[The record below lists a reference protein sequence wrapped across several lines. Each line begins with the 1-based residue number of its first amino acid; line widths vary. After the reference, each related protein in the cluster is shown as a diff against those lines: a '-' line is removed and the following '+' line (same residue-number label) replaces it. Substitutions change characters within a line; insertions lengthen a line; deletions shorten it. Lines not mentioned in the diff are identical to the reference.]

1 MKEDRTT
8 VTEFILMCVT
18 QNPLLQR
25 DLFLLLIIPYIV
37 IVMGNMLTV
46 VTTIGSQTLDSL
58 MCFFLAFLFLM
69 DPCYSSSIDLKM
81 LTDSLSNSKFS
92 PSVATWNNSLL
103 TFQFS
108 GASEIVLLMDVPAL
122 CNHQEPHSMLPPRGC
137 AG

>member
-25 DLFLLLIIPYIV
+25 DLFLLLLISYIV

-81 LTDSLSNSKFS
+81 LTDLLSDSKIFS
-92 PSVATWNNSLL
+92 
-103 TFQFS
+103 FS
-108 GASEIVLLMDVPAL
+108 GYVAQLFIDLLVFRSFRD
-122 CNHQEPHSMLPPRGC
+122 CPPYGC
-137 AG
+137 PCTV

>member
-25 DLFLLLIIPYIV
+25 DLFLLLLISYIV

-58 MCFFLAFLFLM
+58 MCFFLAFSQAF
-69 DPCYSSSIDLKM
+69 SSCKGMQTSHCGFFCHRAWAPGYVG
-81 LTDSLSNSKFS
+81 FS
-92 PSVATWNNSLL
+92 SW
-103 TFQFS
+103 
-108 GASEIVLLMDVPAL
+108 GAWL
-122 CNHQEPHSMLPPRGC
+122 
-137 AG
+137 

>member
-1 MKEDRTT
+1 MSIDMKEDRTT
-8 VTEFILMCVT
+8 VTEFILMGVT

-25 DLFLLLIIPYIV
+25 DLFLLLLIPY

-81 LTDSLSNSKFS
+81 LTDLLSDSKIFS
-92 PSVATWNNSLL
+92 
-103 TFQFS
+103 FS
-108 GASEIVLLMDVPAL
+108 GYVAQLFIDLLVFRSFRD
-122 CNHQEPHSMLPPRGC
+122 CPPYGC
-137 AG
+137 PCTV